1 VKRYLPI
8 ILFLIGL
15 LFFGGVI
22 AFVKSRG
29 STSQTTEEESVAEL
43 PMSQRPFTSL
53 SPTKIAANG
62 NYGHWL
68 TLNIKN
74 INVPGAKTVE
84 YLLEYTIEDGRT
96 QGVPGQVEL
105 KGQDIQRDLLLGSE
119 SSGKFTYDKGVEKG
133 KLTLKFRDSKGKLIG
148 KLLTDFHLQT
158 NTTEITSVDGS
169 YKVTLPKIIK
179 GVYFV
184 TMKTFGGDENYHIFA
199 SDGKTYE

>member
-1 VKRYLPI
+1 MKRYLPI

-22 AFVKSRG
+22 AFVKSRNLAQ
-29 STSQTTEEESVAEL
+29 SPEEETVAEL
-43 PMSQRPFTSL
+43 PASQRPLTTL

-74 INVPGAKTVE
+74 INVPDAATVD

-96 QGVPGQVEL
+96 QGVPGQVKL
-105 KGQDIQRDLLLGSE
+105 NGQDIQRDLLLGSE

-133 KLTLKFRDSKGKLIG
+133 KLTLKFRNSNGKLIG
-148 KLLTDFHLQT
+148 KLSTDFHLQS
-158 NTTEITSVDGS
+158 NTTQISSVDGS
-169 YKVTLPKIIK
+169 FKVTLPKIMK

-184 TMKTFGGDENYHIFA
+184 TMQTFGGDTGYHIFA
-199 SDGKTYE
+199 SDGKKYE